1 MLLAVFASGAAEV
14 NMLTVHQ
21 LAKSFAL
28 TPLFKNVTFS
38 INSGDRAGLVGP
50 NGCGKTTLLRIIAG
64 QETADFGH
72 VARDAGLRF
81 GYLSQ
86 GLEIDDQATVGE
98 IIGRASGSAVVL
110 EADLVSLAQGLAGQP
125 DDELLQSRYDA
136 LLQRISTADPGRA
149 ERILA
154 GLGLDSIARDLPA
167 ARLSG
172 GQKTRLNLALVLLED
187 PQVLLLDE
195 PTNHLDIGMLEWLED
210 WLADFAGGALI
221 VSHDRTFLDRT
232 VTRILAMDPQKR
244 EVREYSG
251 NYSAYAEQVAQ
262 ERETQWAAYNDQR
275 QEIRRVKQDIAR
287 TMAQSVKSEREAS
300 SVRRGG
306 EKMKLKGYKDYQQS
320 IAKKVAQKSKARER
334 KLERY
339 LDSEERVERPM
350 ASRNM
355 RLDFGTTAHLGRS
368 VLKFV
373 DLTVGYEAARPLLSD
388 LRLDVAPGA
397 RIVLTGPNGSGKTT
411 LLRTIAGRI
420 RPLQGA
426 VERGPSVR
434 LGYMTQEQAGI
445 DPLLSPLQTIRS
457 AFRNDTEARTYL
469 AYFLFTG
476 EEPLKSNSQLSYGQ
490 RARLALAQL
499 VVDGCNV
506 LLLDE
511 PVNHLDIPSRERFEQ
526 ALGSFEGTVIAVVHD
541 RYFIKRFASEV
552 WWVEERG
559 IRRGLM
565 DTAVRN

>member
-1 MLLAVFASGAAEV
+1 MF
-14 NMLTVHQ
+14 TVHQ

-38 INSGDRAGLVGP
+38 INAGDREGLVGP

-64 QETADFGH
+64 QETADTGH
-72 VARDAGLRF
+72 VARDKGLRF

-86 GLEIDDQATVGE
+86 GFEMDERATVGE
-98 IIGRASGSAVVL
+98 IVGRASGSVAIL
-110 EADLVSLAQGLAGQP
+110 EAELVTLAQALANNP
-125 DDELLQSRYDA
+125 DDGGLQGQYDD
-136 LLQRISTADPGRA
+136 LLQRISTADPGRV

-154 GLGLDSIARDLPA
+154 GLGLDDVRKNLPVS
-167 ARLSG
+167 RLSG
-172 GQKTRLNLALVLLED
+172 GQKTRLNLALVLLDD

-195 PTNHLDIGMLEWLED
+195 PTNHLDIGMLEWLEA
-210 WLADFAGGALI
+210 WLADFSGGALI

-244 EVREYSG
+244 EVREYAG
-251 NYSAYAEQVAQ
+251 NYTAYAAQVAQ
-262 ERETQWAAYNDQR
+262 ERETQWAAYNDQQ

-287 TMAQSVKSEREAS
+287 TMAQAVKSEREAS

-339 LDSEERVERPM
+339 LDAEERVERPI

-355 RLDFGTTAHLGRS
+355 RLDFGMTAHLGQS

-373 DLTVGYEAARPLLSD
+373 DLSVGYEATHPLLAD

-420 RPLQGA
+420 RPLQG
-426 VERGPSVR
+426 VIERGPSVK

-445 DPLLSPLQTIRS
+445 DPLLSPLQTIRP
-457 AFRNDTEARTYL
+457 AFKNDTEARTFL

-476 EEPLKSNSQLSYGQ
+476 EEPLKSNEQLSYGQ
-490 RARLALAQL
+490 RARLELAQL
-499 VVDGCNV
+499 AVDGCNV

-541 RYFIKRFASEV
+541 RYFIERFASEV
-552 WWVEERG
+552 WWVEGQG

-565 DTAVRN
+565 DTGV